1 MNDGAQTYALLRNFA
16 DSWGLVGMLISFT
29 LACVWP
35 FLPGGRKTADHAANM
50 IFEDDENG
58 Q

>member
-1 MNDGAQTYALLRNFA
+1 MNGADTYAALRNFA
-16 DSWGLVGMLISFT
+16 DSWGLVAMAVCFT
-29 LACVWP
+29 TACVWP
-35 FLPGGRKTADHAANM
+35 FLPGGLKSAQQASTM